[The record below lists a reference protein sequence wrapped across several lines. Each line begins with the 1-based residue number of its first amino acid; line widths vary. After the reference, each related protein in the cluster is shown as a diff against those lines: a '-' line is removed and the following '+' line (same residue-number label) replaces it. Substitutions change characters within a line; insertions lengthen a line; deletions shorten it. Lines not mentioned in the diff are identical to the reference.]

1 MAVVAQSGTPIDVSY
16 TNALPFTY
24 PSWIPVDTRLT
35 PLGNQLRV
43 MTHLHGAVV
52 AGTSDGTPSVMP
64 NGFGSGDT
72 QTVHYPNEQPATLL
86 WFHDHALGATRL
98 NVFAGLAA
106 GEHNSIAVVRP
117 LYFRWRRG
125 AEESGSCGP
134 EISNHVDPTGN
145 EMGRLPRCAPT
156 WGQMHHDRS

>member
-43 MTHLHGAVV
+43 MTHLHGALV

-64 NGFGSGDT
+64 NGFGTGDT
-72 QTVHYPNEQPATLL
+72 QPVHYPNEQPATLL
-86 WFHDHALGATRL
+86 WFHDHALAPPGLTSSQDWLLAIYFVINTTPARSPTQL
-98 NVFAGLAA
+98 VFR
-106 GEHNSIAVVRP
+106 AVP
-117 LYFRWRRG
+117 TKFR
-125 AEESGSCGP
+125 
-134 EISNHVDPTGN
+134 
-145 EMGRLPRCAPT
+145 
-156 WGQMHHDRS
+156 